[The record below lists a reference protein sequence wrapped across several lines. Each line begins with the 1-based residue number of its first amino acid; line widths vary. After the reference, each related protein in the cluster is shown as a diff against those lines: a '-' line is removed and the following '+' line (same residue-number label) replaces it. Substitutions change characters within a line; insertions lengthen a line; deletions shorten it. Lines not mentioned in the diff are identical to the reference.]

1 MCLMD
6 EQKEHENSY
15 QGICDSHMRNIMRF
29 KHEIIDMHYYLWTLH
44 RTKEYQCMRRRTSI
58 SMQYYIKEKV
68 LFREPKYSHF
78 HKYWSNANLSSI
90 IN

>member
-1 MCLMD
+1 MD

-29 KHEIIDMHYYLWTLH
+29 KHEIIDMHYYLRTLH
-44 RTKEYQCMRRRTSI
+44 RIKEYQCMRGRTSII

-78 HKYWSNANLSSI
+78 HKYWSNASSI